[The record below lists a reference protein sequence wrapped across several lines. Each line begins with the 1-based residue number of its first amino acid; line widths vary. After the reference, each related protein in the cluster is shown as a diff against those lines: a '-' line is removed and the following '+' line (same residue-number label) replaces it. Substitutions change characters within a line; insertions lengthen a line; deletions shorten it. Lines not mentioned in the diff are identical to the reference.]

1 MTPPPPVVLFDVN
14 ETLSDMRPLAGAF
27 EEAGMPAAGAS
38 LWFAEVLRDGFA
50 LTTTGVNP
58 DFVEI
63 ARDALRRHLAAT
75 PGAQDRPEQVD
86 RILQVFTHLDLPP
99 DVAPGLSVVESAIVY
114 RDGSAAP
121 RAYLAHCT
129 HLGCRLDRIVG
140 DEVVCPCHGSRYRA
154 DGTVAAGP
162 ATSSLAAMQVEPDPA
177 SGGWIARAAA

>member
-1 MTPPPPVVLFDVN
+1 MSRRLAQPASRRQALRR
-14 ETLSDMRPLAGAF
+14 TLAIAIGLPLAGLLAAMLRR
-27 EEAGMPAAGAS
+27 EKSRRSPAA
-38 LWFAEVLRDGFA
+38 V
-50 LTTTGVNP
+50 
-58 DFVEI
+58 
-63 ARDALRRHLAAT
+63 
-75 PGAQDRPEQVD
+75 
-86 RILQVFTHLDLPP
+86 RIPP

-162 ATSSLAAMQVEPDPA
+162 ATRSLAAMQVEPDPA

>member
-1 MTPPPPVVLFDVN
+1 MSRKLAQPASRRQALRR
-14 ETLSDMRPLAGAF
+14 TLAIAIGLPLAGLLAAMLRR
-27 EEAGMPAAGAS
+27 EQARRSPAA
-38 LWFAEVLRDGFA
+38 V
-50 LTTTGVNP
+50 
-58 DFVEI
+58 
-63 ARDALRRHLAAT
+63 
-75 PGAQDRPEQVD
+75 
-86 RILQVFTHLDLPP
+86 RIPP